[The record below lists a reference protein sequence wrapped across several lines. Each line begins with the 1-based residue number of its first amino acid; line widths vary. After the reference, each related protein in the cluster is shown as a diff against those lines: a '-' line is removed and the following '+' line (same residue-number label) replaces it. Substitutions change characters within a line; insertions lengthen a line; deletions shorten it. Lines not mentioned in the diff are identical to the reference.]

1 MAVERKPRKIFS
13 FASGPDKRVT
23 DMNNALYVLI
33 EFVSPKRLATLERV
47 PTAAELVAAVDLY
60 MKCEDHQRSL
70 AAARALRAAA
80 ETWTGD
86 EIPVSVHAAAK
97 ALFSIFTPEPPG
109 GWDEDDGYYHGP
121 EQPGDREALD
131 RAGAQMAR
139 AAQTVMEGL
148 NLAGILAQ
156 PGQQA
161 VPLSREHVLEHL
173 DALLEVL
180 PSLGGVTANHLD
192 AANELRTACAGWE
205 EGRATPAAVQQAARR
220 LLALM
225 GAGESGADT

>member
-1 MAVERKPRKIFS
+1 M
-13 FASGPDKRVT
+13 
-23 DMNNALYVLI
+23 
-33 EFVSPKRLATLERV
+33 
-47 PTAAELVAAVDLY
+47 
-60 MKCEDHQRSL
+60 
-70 AAARALRAAA
+70 
-80 ETWTGD
+80 
-86 EIPVSVHAAAK
+86 SVHAAAK

-156 PGQQA
+156 PGERA
-161 VPLSREHVLEHL
+161 VPLSRQHVLEHL